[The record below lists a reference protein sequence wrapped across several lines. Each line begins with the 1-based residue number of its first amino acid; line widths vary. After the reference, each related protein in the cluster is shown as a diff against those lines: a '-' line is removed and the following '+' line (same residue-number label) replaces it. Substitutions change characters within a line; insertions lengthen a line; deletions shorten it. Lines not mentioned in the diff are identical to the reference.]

1 VPDLHVIEAEPAAD
15 DIAEK
20 LREALADAEAG
31 RLSCIAIAVVYR
43 DGSTG
48 NSWSKMPSIGTL
60 VGSIALLQAR
70 LQRLILDED

>member
-1 VPDLHVIEAEPAAD
+1 MPDLHVIEAEPEAN

-20 LREALADAEAG
+20 LRAALADAEAG
-31 RLSCIAIAVVYR
+31 RLSSIAIAVVYR
-43 DGSTG
+43 DGATG

-60 VGSIALLQAR
+60 VGSVALLQAR